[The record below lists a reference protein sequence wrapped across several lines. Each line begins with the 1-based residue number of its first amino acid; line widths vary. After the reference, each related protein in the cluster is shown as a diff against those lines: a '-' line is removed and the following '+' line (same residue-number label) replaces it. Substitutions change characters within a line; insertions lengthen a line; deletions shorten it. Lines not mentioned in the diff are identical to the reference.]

1 MNHALAVNKN
11 VYFIGGHIKE
21 PRRFNKLQSL
31 VHHCSRIDG
40 NFCAHTPVRMLER
53 LLDGDIFQV
62 IACSAEERS
71 AGSSKNKA
79 FDALLSGAS
88 LKRLEYC
95 GMFAVDRENRHTLFF
110 GAGRYKLAAGNK
122 SLLVG
127 EGNIIARLDSGKGR
141 LETGY
146 ADNTIEHLIGI
157 ELSCGTYA
165 LFAAE
170 HFCIGIGDFYSE
182 LRRSAFIGNSRYFGL
197 KLPDL
202 LFEQVDI

>member
-11 VYFIGGHIKE
+11 VYFIGGHIKK
-21 PRRFNKLQSL
+21 PRRFDKLQSL

-40 NFCAHTPVRMLER
+40 NFCAHAPVRMLER
-53 LLDGDIFQV
+53 LLNGYVFQV
-62 IACSAEERS
+62 ITCSAEERT
-71 AGSSKNKA
+71 AGSGQNKA

-95 GMFAVDRENRHTLFF
+95 GMFAVDRENRHALFF

-146 ADNTIEHLIGI
+146 ADNTVEHLVGI
-157 ELSCGTYA
+157 KLSCGTYA
-165 LFAAE
+165 FFAAE

-197 KLPDL
+197 KLPYL

>member
-1 MNHALAVNKN
+1 
-11 VYFIGGHIKE
+11 
-21 PRRFNKLQSL
+21 
-31 VHHCSRIDG
+31 
-40 NFCAHTPVRMLER
+40 MLER
-53 LLDGDIFQV
+53 LIDGDIFQV
-62 IACSAEERS
+62 IACSAEEWS
-71 AGSSKNKA
+71 AGSSQNKA

-95 GMFAVDRENRHTLFF
+95 GMFAVDRENRHTFFF

-127 EGNIIARLDSGKGR
+127 EGDIIARLDSGKGR

-157 ELSCGTYA
+157 KLSCSTYA